1 MIEPSSSA
9 APHLAEMIGALRVAE
24 AQARDADRGI
34 VRLDPADLAALGA
47 RTGELLLISGKRT
60 TVAKALPLFVP
71 DRGQG
76 VIQLDGVTRDNARAI
91 IGERVTIR
99 PVAGEV
105 AKRLVLQPIGG
116 NANLTGED
124 ARYLAHLLEGH
135 PVVAGD
141 RVRVAL
147 FGPRPQDFQVLETQ
161 PTGPVL
167 IGGQTSIRIAG
178 NRAADGR
185 AAITYEDIG
194 GLAKEV
200 RRIREMIELPLRY
213 PVLFE
218 RLGIDAPKG
227 VLLHGP
233 PGTGKTLIARA
244 VAYETA
250 AHFYHINGPE
260 IINKF
265 YGQSEANLRS
275 VFEEASKTTPSVIF
289 IDEIDAIAPKRTD
302 VAGEVE
308 KRVVAQLLGLL
319 DGLQARGQV
328 IVIGATNIP
337 DALDPALRRPGRFDR
352 ELTIAVPDRP
362 GRLEILHIHTR
373 GMPLAADVDLERL
386 AALTHG
392 FVGADEAALCR
403 EAAMVALRRLLPAI
417 DFGLATVPYDQLAGL
432 EVHQADFL
440 DALREVSPSALRE
453 VYTETPDVGW
463 DDIGGLDDA
472 KAALIEAV
480 EWPLRYGALFDRL
493 NASPPRGIL
502 LDGPPGTG
510 KTLLAK
516 AVAHESEANFIAI
529 KGPELLSKWVGESER
544 GLREIFKKARAAA
557 PCVLFF
563 DEIDALVPIR
573 GGNFASEVSE
583 RLVGQLLAE
592 MDGLEEMQ
600 GVVVLGATNRADM
613 LDPALLRPGRFDL
626 TITLPLP
633 DFAAREAIVA
643 VHLRDRPLADDVDY
657 RLLARETEGR
667 SGADIG
673 GLCRQAAVL
682 AIREAVI
689 ADRIDADDD
698 LRVALRHFVEAAD
711 QLGYEDFDDA
721 PYAPPQEQS
730 QRRSWWG

>member
-1 MIEPSSSA
+1 MIEPLSHQEAYPADRSGS
-9 APHLAEMIGALRVAE
+9 LRVAE

-47 RTGELLLISGKRT
+47 RTGDLLLLSGKRT
-60 TVAKALPLFVP
+60 TVAKALPLFMP

-76 VIQLDGVTRDNARAI
+76 FVQLDGVTRDNARAI
-91 IGERVTIR
+91 LGERVVVRATTG
-99 PVAGEV
+99 AT

-116 NANLTGED
+116 SAQLSGED

-135 PVVAGD
+135 PVVPGD

-147 FGPRPQDFQVLETQ
+147 FGPRPQDFQVLEAQ
-161 PTGPVL
+161 PDGPVL
-167 IGGQTSIRIAG
+167 VGAQTSIRIAG
-178 NRAADGR
+178 NRAADGQ

-194 GLAKEV
+194 GLAQEV

-218 RLGIDAPKG
+218 RLGIDPPKG

-275 VFEEASKTTPSVIF
+275 VFEEASRTTPSVIF

-302 VAGEVE
+302 VAGDVE

-386 AALTHG
+386 AGLTHG
-392 FVGADEAALCR
+392 FVGADLAALCR
-403 EAAMVALRRLLPAI
+403 ESAMVALRGLLPSI

-453 VYTETPDVGW
+453 VFTETPDVTW
-463 DDIGGLDDA
+463 DDIGGLDDV

-480 EWPLRYGALFDRL
+480 EWPLRYGDLFDRL

-516 AVAHESEANFIAI
+516 AVAHESESNFISI

-544 GLREIFKKARAAA
+544 GIREIFKKARAAA
-557 PCVLFF
+557 PCVIFF
-563 DEIDALVPIR
+563 DELDAMVPSR
-573 GGNFASEVSE
+573 DDLASEVSS
-583 RLVGQLLAE
+583 RLLGQFLTEL
-592 MDGLEEMQ
+592 DGLDDMH
-600 GVVVLGATNRADM
+600 GVIVLGATNRADL

-626 TITLPLP
+626 TIELPLP
-633 DFAAREAIVA
+633 DFATREAIVA
-643 VHLRDRPLADDVDY
+643 VHLRDRPLANDVDF
-657 RLLARETEGR
+657 RLLARETEGK
-667 SGADIG
+667 SGADIA
-673 GLCRQAAVL
+673 GLCRQATVL
-682 AIREAVI
+682 AIREAIV
-689 ADRIDADDD
+689 ADRIDEADD
-698 LRVALRHFVEAAD
+698 LRVALRHVAEAAE
-711 QLGYEDFDDA
+711 QLGYDDFNDS
-721 PYAPPQEQS
+721 PYLPPSEEPR
-730 QRRSWWG
+730 RRSWWQ

>member
-1 MIEPSSSA
+1 MIESLSPPEAYPTNTTGS
-9 APHLAEMIGALRVAE
+9 LRVAE

-47 RTGELLLISGKRT
+47 RTGDLLLISGKRT
-60 TVAKALPLFVP
+60 TVAKALPLFMP

-76 VIQLDGVTRDNARAI
+76 LIQLDGVTRDNARAI
-91 IGERVTIR
+91 LGERVAVRATK
-99 PVAGEV
+99 AAA
-105 AKRLVLQPIGG
+105 AKRLVLQPVGG
-116 NANLTGED
+116 TAHLSGED

-135 PVVAGD
+135 PLVPGD

-147 FGPRPQDFQVLETQ
+147 FGPRPQDFQVLEAT
-161 PTGPVL
+161 PDGPVL
-167 IGGQTSIRIAG
+167 VGAQTSIRIAG
-178 NRAADGR
+178 NRAEDGR

-194 GLAKEV
+194 GLAQEV

-218 RLGIDAPKG
+218 RLGIDPPKG

-275 VFEEASKTTPSVIF
+275 VFEEASRTTPSVIF

-302 VAGEVE
+302 VAGDVE

-386 AALTHG
+386 AGLTHG
-392 FVGADEAALCR
+392 FVGADLAALSR
-403 EAAMVALRRLLPAI
+403 EAAMVALRGLLPSI
-417 DFGLATVPYDQLAGL
+417 DFGLATVPYDQLSGL

-453 VYTETPDVGW
+453 VFTETPDVSW
-463 DDIGGLDDA
+463 DDIGGLDDV

-480 EWPLRYGALFDRL
+480 EWPLRYGDLFDRL
-493 NASPPRGIL
+493 NAAPPRGIL

-510 KTLLAK
+510 KTLLAR

-544 GLREIFKKARAAA
+544 GIREVFKKARAAA
-557 PCVLFF
+557 PCVVFF
-563 DEIDALVPIR
+563 DEIDAMVPSR
-573 GGNFASEVSE
+573 NEFASEVSE
-583 RLVGQLLAE
+583 RVLGQFLTEL
-592 MDGLEEMQ
+592 DGLEEMH
-600 GVVVLGATNRADM
+600 GVVVLGATNRADL

-626 TITLPLP
+626 TIELPLP

-643 VHLRDRPLADDVDY
+643 VHLRDRPLADDVDF
-657 RLLARETEGR
+657 RLIARETEGR
-667 SGADIG
+667 SGADIA
-673 GLCRQAAVL
+673 GLCRQATVL
-682 AIREAVI
+682 AIREAII
-689 ADRIDADDD
+689 ADQIDETDD
-698 LRVALRHFVEAAD
+698 LRVALRHITEAAD
-711 QLGYEDFDDA
+711 QLRYEDFDDS
-721 PYAPPQEQS
+721 PYAPPVEEPR
-730 QRRSWWG
+730 RRSWWQ